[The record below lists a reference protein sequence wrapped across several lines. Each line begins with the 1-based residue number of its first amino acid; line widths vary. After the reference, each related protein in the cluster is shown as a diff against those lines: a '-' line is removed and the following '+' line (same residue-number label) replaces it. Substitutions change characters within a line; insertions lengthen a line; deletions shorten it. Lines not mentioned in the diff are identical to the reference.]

1 MFKTSD
7 MLQTLNTIVRS
18 LKHYEKRKL
27 SIRDMLAN
35 YQKGSAMI
43 KLKRGRH
50 KSTAPPAEINTV

>member
-7 MLQTLNTIVRS
+7 LLQTLNTIVRS

-43 KLKRGRH
+43 KLKRGCH
-50 KSTAPPAEINTV
+50 KSTVPPTETPS

>member
-7 MLQTLNTIVRS
+7 LLQTINTIVRS

-43 KLKRGRH
+43 KLKQGRY
-50 KSTAPPAEINTV
+50 KSTVPPTETPS